1 MNLTNLGKGAWLDLS
16 ASWRGKGGDRLE
28 LWLPRNWPAED
39 SELRWRRIAA
49 DGAVRQGV
57 QRGLEGL
64 APAEEIVVWTPAA
77 ETVFLRARLPT
88 RSAAKIVQALPFAL
102 EEQLIDPPE
111 RLHFAFAHEADGAL
125 AVAVTR
131 RERMESW
138 LAALAAAGLAPT
150 HLAPVTLS
158 VPLAERAWTLAF
170 VDGEIVLR
178 SGARA
183 GLGGS
188 AERRPPA
195 WLHAALAE
203 ARTEASAP
211 ERILLVD
218 APADL
223 DSAAWREALGLPL
236 ESMPG
241 DATVPPAPLDLLQQI
256 ERRRRN
262 GRVSGH
268 RLERKAQG
276 LAPRRRIQIGR
287 SVDQQ
292 NALGGASLGPR
303 FGERRVQPGRWPP
316 LGRAAQSRACAA
328 AQHDLPVD
336 ERERPG
342 ALGERHGQSH
352 RREMRRGEPG
362 GRERRKPALH
372 ALAPRHRHRERT
384 VRLVR
389 ESEMQ
394 PFGGIDQLLLEREG
408 QRLNDFRGGTRR
420 QARAQE
426 HGFRSRG
433 PHDDFLGRRE
443 SLEPALDALPDGPAR
458 CDAAPAQLRI
468 FGRPVPRQPQLEA
481 LAALAAPRGGEAEPS
496 ALTEIRQVHPV
507 RSRVAA
513 CARSRSCSCW
523 ASVEEA
529 LRCGARGARS
539 RCRA

>member
-16 ASWRGKGGDRLE
+16 ASWLSKGGERLE

-39 SELRWRRIAA
+39 SELRWRRVAA

-64 APAEEIVVWTPAA
+64 APAEEIIVWTPAA
-77 ETVFLRARLPT
+77 ETLFLRARLPT
-88 RSAAKIVQALPFAL
+88 RSAAKIIQALPFAL

-138 LAALAAAGLAPT
+138 LGALAAAGLAPT

-158 VPLAERAWTLAF
+158 VPLADRAWTLAF

-183 GLGGS
+183 GLGGP

-241 DATVPPAPLDLLQQI
+241 DATVPAAPLDLLQQ
-256 ERRRRN
+256 
-262 GRVSGH
+262 H
-268 RLERKAQG
+268 Y
-276 LAPRRRIQIGR
+276 APRARLA
-287 SVDQQ
+287 
-292 NALGGASLGPR
+292 ALKRAYIPAAALLAAWLFATLALDAIEWARLS
-303 FGERRVQPGRWPP
+303 
-316 LGRAAQSRACAA
+316 RAASAAEEEMRALLLKSFPETRAVLDPA
-328 AQHDLPVD
+328 EQ
-336 ERERPG
+336 
-342 ALGERHGQSH
+342 
-352 RREMRRGEPG
+352 MRRGLEDLGAGSGIAAPG
-362 GRERRKPALH
+362 DMLFLLARAGPVIERESRVRVQGIEYAGRSLV
-372 ALAPRHRHRERT
+372 
-384 VRLVR
+384 VRLAASEADA
-389 ESEMQ
+389 ESV
-394 PFGGIDQLLLEREG
+394 
-408 QRLNDFRGGTRR
+408 
-420 QARAQE
+420 ARALRA
-426 HGFRSRG
+426 RS
-433 PHDDFLGRRE
+433 
-443 SLEPALDALPDGPAR
+443 LDVEVQRA
-458 CDAAPAQLRI
+458 
-468 FGRPVPRQPQLEA
+468 
-481 LAALAAPRGGEAEPS
+481 GGEAR
-496 ALTEIRQVHPV
+496 LRV
-507 RSRVAA
+507 RAA
-513 CARSRSCSCW
+513 
-523 ASVEEA
+523 ASPA
-529 LRCGARGARS
+529 GQGKS
-539 RCRA
+539 